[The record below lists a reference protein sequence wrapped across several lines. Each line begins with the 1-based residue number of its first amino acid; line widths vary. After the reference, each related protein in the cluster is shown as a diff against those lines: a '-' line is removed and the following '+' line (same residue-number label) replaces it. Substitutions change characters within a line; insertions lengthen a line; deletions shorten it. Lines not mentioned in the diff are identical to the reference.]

1 MKKHL
6 LILILSIISNQL
18 HAQIGINTDTP
29 DTSAVLDIST
39 GAHKGGLLI
48 PRLDEAQRNNIYQP
62 KKSLLLFETTSE
74 SFLWH
79 VSGDEWSVLN
89 TWRQKVGAT
98 QIVDTVVSDN
108 VAQAK
113 EFVGHGTI
121 PYGGIIMWSG
131 DPLNLPDGWQLCDG
145 SGYTDK
151 YGDPQNTPDLRGRFI
166 VGYDGGNI
174 EYDAIAITGGK
185 KEVILD
191 KSNLPKH
198 FHEAYGDGA
207 TINIKSSGRHNHNLP
222 QFASEKFAG
231 RDVDGSFAE
240 INNQTSHSTANAE
253 HRHFNSDF
261 AGKVGDGTT
270 DGLDNQPH
278 ENRPP
283 YYVLAFIMRVK

>member
-166 VGYDGGNI
+166 VGYDGGAAD
-174 EYDAIAITGGK
+174 YDATGKLGGL
-185 KEVILD
+185 KEVILKESEMPEHSHDVIDPGHSHNYSD
-191 KSNLPKH
+191 KYSVN
-198 FHEAYGDGA
+198 EEQVRDG
-207 TINIKSSGRHNHNLP
+207 NIKARQTN
-222 QFASEKFAG
+222 EKT
-231 RDVDGSFAE
+231 E
-240 INNQTSHSTANAE
+240 NKSTDSAPTNI
-253 HRHFNSDF
+253 SIDF
-261 AGKVGDGTT
+261 KGG
-270 DGLDNQPH
+270 NQPH